1 MSYYDYEYTPPIRVR
16 GGIRANSKRGAF
28 GSNWWAKRW
37 LKTLEEFDIGARL
50 DRGKSYARQG
60 QVTSIDIQPG
70 AVTALVQ
77 GSRSEPYKVDIKV
90 QTIQT
95 EDWERVASAMAEQ
108 PVIAASLLAGRMPE
122 TIEETFQNAGL
133 SMFPSRMDDLSTN
146 CSCPDWS
153 NPCKHI
159 AATYLL
165 LGEEF
170 DRDPFLIFRMRGMNR
185 DELLGMEFRQSAQTL
200 EGTPLTPEPLEPNPE
215 TFWTG
220 QQHSENGSQPI
231 PHLDTE
237 YPDQDAALPQ
247 QLGRFPF
254 WQGEQ
259 ELVDA
264 LKDIYMTAS
273 KRAIAH
279 LESMSVQSSEKRLS
293 DLSQKSP

>member
-1 MSYYDYEYTPPIRVR
+1 MSYYDYEPTKPIPVR

-60 QVTSIDIQPG
+60 QVTSINIQPG
-70 AVTALVQ
+70 TVTARVQ
-77 GSRSEPYKVDIKV
+77 GSQATPYKVDIKV
-90 QTIQT
+90 QTIQPA
-95 EDWERVASAMAEQ
+95 DWERVASAMAEQ

-122 TIEETFQNAGL
+122 TIEETFQKAGL
-133 SMFPSRMDDLSTN
+133 SMFPSRMDDLRTN

-185 DELLGMEFRQSAQTL
+185 DELLGPEFQQSAQTL
-200 EGTPLTPEPLEPNPE
+200 EGPPLAPEPIEPDPE
-215 TFWTG
+215 AFWNG
-220 QQHSENGSQPI
+220 QEYSENSAQPTQR
-231 PHLDTE
+231 LDTE
-237 YPDQDAALPQ
+237 YQDQDAALPQ

-259 ELVDA
+259 ELTNA
-264 LKDIYMTAS
+264 LKDIYMAAS
-273 KRAIAH
+273 KRAIAQ
-279 LESMSVQSSEKRLS
+279 LENMSG
-293 DLSQKSP
+293 P